1 MPLDPIREI
10 KDSVHGIQISFDI
23 FRLRLV
29 LQILDRFFTSV
40 PPNAM
45 MRIKL
50 SGGLGPWY
58 SDFLANIE
66 QKEIYFPENQ

>member
-10 KDSVHGIQISFDI
+10 KDSVHGIQISSDM
-23 FRLRLV
+23 FRLILV

-50 SGGLGPWY
+50 SRGLGPWY